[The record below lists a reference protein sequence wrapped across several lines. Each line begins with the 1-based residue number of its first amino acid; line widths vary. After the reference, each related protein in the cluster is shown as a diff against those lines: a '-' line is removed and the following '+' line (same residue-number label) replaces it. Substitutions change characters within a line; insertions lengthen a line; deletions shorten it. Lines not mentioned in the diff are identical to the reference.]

1 MQADELEFQRE
12 LELLRKDGLKD
23 NPLRKEYEAKVA
35 ELAALAKELLVQGVS
50 EKEAACTL
58 HHKRRKLGVQ
68 YKHAA
73 PPLLQEYIYY
83 ATAKKYGDPLGPSFE
98 DLCKKKSYAEIIASS
113 SRPISD
119 LDKRLTVEGFREW
132 FEKVGKNR
140 LSKIIE

>member
-1 MQADELEFQRE
+1 MTDKQEFEHELQM
-12 LELLRKDGLKD
+12 LLIDGLKD

-35 ELAALAKELLVQGVS
+35 GLAEVARELLAQGLG
-50 EKEAACTL
+50 EEAVARLL
-58 HHKRRKLGVQ
+58 HHKRRELGVQ

-113 SRPISD
+113 SRPIAD

-132 FEKVGKNR
+132 FEKK
-140 LSKIIE
+140 S

>member
-1 MQADELEFQRE
+1 MMIAKQEFEHELQMLFT
-12 LELLRKDGLKD
+12 DGLKD

-35 ELAALAKELLVQGVS
+35 GLAEVARELLAQGLS
-50 EKEAACTL
+50 EESVARLL
-58 HHKRRKLGVQ
+58 HHKRRELGVQ

-113 SRPISD
+113 SRPIAD

-132 FEKVGKNR
+132 FEKVEMKM
-140 LSKIIE
+140 

>member
-1 MQADELEFQRE
+1 MTDKQEFEHELQM
-12 LELLRKDGLKD
+12 LLIDGLKD

-35 ELAALAKELLVQGVS
+35 GLAEVARELLAQGLS
-50 EKEAACTL
+50 EEAVARLL
-58 HHKRRKLGVQ
+58 HHKRRELGVQ

-113 SRPISD
+113 SRPIAD

-132 FEKVGKNR
+132 FKKVEMKM
-140 LSKIIE
+140 

>member
-1 MQADELEFQRE
+1 M
-12 LELLRKDGLKD
+12 LLIDGLKD
-23 NPLRKEYEAKVA
+23 DQLRKEYEAKVA
-35 ELAALAKELLVQGVS
+35 GLAEVARELLAQGLS
-50 EKEAACTL
+50 EDSVARIL
-58 HHKRRKLGVQ
+58 HHKRRELGVQ

-113 SRPISD
+113 SRPIAD

-132 FEKVGKNR
+132 FEKVGMKM
-140 LSKIIE
+140 